1 MLRTFIR
8 LVLPLAFVVYA
19 LGCAHFI
26 ETQAINR
33 FTEALDSDDLLAL
46 KTSSS
51 SSFEQKALRLT
62 ESLDDF
68 EILNLPEGKTSV
80 VNVEE
85 SSDDEKKVTVT
96 VGESDRRL
104 LYRLTRDAES
114 DKWVVDDIFIKQK
127 KKGLTAAKS
136 VTQQMDLLLSVREFL
151 SAWTQGGS
159 ESVLAVTAPEFA
171 QVLKGL
177 HPVYLEWLT
186 RQVVKESSHN
196 SKDRPDAQLDEDV
209 AVVRLPQPGGQ
220 IVLSYRLFDGN
231 WKVTDVALESRD
243 DQEHIPSAK
252 KLATIVGTATT
263 FLDAYA
269 GRDMPAL
276 KSVSSERFFEASVS
290 HGDFSSV
297 SLPHTDQAADR
308 FNVTMRDRR
317 ADFVI
322 EGEAEYTK
330 ISLAAAADP
339 DSESSQKYSVA
350 EVTIYEM
357 ETGQEKRLSALFTA
371 NAMMR
376 IFSDSL
382 AKRDLVMLEKTSSA
396 DFIRR
401 VWKHVD
407 DTLLQVLPLAEI
419 EPVTPKVLSIV
430 FEGAVTEIT
439 VMQGNRAL
447 TYVLR
452 DNAGQVR
459 VDDVLMP
466 VVNRPSSLKTTL
478 ELMLPVYQ
486 FANGIATSQLGL
498 LGRNSSHELNR
509 RVWTQVDAVP
519 ESAGRL
525 LTYLQAPLTSIT
537 QEGDATLVML
547 GDNRWGAEVHLTIEH
562 TRHVVEDVLM
572 IDGPEPKQ
580 REHFKQTMRAWLTSE
595 TARALNQ
602 SALRRATQPTE
613 PEPIGQQPI
622 SAIVPSDRAFTSPD
636 DEPTTPTPPS
646 NQRQ

>member
-1 MLRTFIR
+1 MLRTAIR
-8 LVLPLAFVVYA
+8 FVLPLPFVVCA

-46 KTSSS
+46 KSSAS
-51 SSFEQKALRLT
+51 NSFEHKALRLT

-68 EILNLPEGKTSV
+68 KILNLPEGKTTV

-85 SSDDEKKVTVT
+85 SSDDEKRVTVT
-96 VGESDRRL
+96 VGESERRL
-104 LYRLTRDAES
+104 LYRLTRDSES
-114 DKWVVDDIFIKQK
+114 DKWVVDDIFVKQK

-159 ESVLAVTAPEFA
+159 ESVLAVTAPDFA

-186 RQVVKESSHN
+186 RQVVKESPHD
-196 SKDRPDAQLDEDV
+196 SKGRPDAQMDEDV
-209 AVVRLPQPGGQ
+209 AVVRLPQTGGR
-220 IVLSYRLFDGN
+220 IVLSYRLFDGD

-243 DQEHIPSAK
+243 DQEHIPSTK
-252 KLATIVGTATT
+252 KLASIVGTAAT

-269 GRDMPAL
+269 TGDMPAL
-276 KSVSSERFFEASVS
+276 KSVSSGSFFEASVS
-290 HGDFSSV
+290 HGDLSSV
-297 SLPHTDQAADR
+297 SLPRTDQAADR
-308 FNVTMRDRR
+308 FSVTMRDRR

-330 ISLAAAADP
+330 ISLAAVADP
-339 DSESSQKYSVA
+339 NTESPHKYSVA
-350 EVTIYEM
+350 EVTIYEL

-382 AKRDLVMLEKTSSA
+382 VKRDLVMLEKTSSA
-396 DFIRR
+396 DFNRR
-401 VWKHVD
+401 VWKLVD
-407 DTLLQVLPLAEI
+407 NTLMQVLPLAEI

-452 DNAGQVR
+452 DNAGRVR

-466 VVNRPSSLKTTL
+466 VVNRPSSLKATL

-498 LGRNSSHELNR
+498 LGRNSSNELNR
-509 RVWTQVDAVP
+509 RVWTQVDTVP
-519 ESAGRL
+519 NPTRRL

-537 QEGDATLVML
+537 QADDTTLVML
-547 GDNRWGAEVHLTIEH
+547 GDNRWGAEVRLTTEH
-562 TRHVVEDVLM
+562 ARHVVEDILM

-580 REHFKQTMRAWLTSE
+580 REHFKQVMRAWLTSE
-595 TARALNQ
+595 TARAVNL
-602 SALRRATQPTE
+602 SAMRRATKPTE
-613 PEPIGQQPI
+613 TEPIGQQLIP
-622 SAIVPSDRAFTSPD
+622 AIVPSDDAFTSPD
-636 DEPTTPTPPS
+636 DEPAAPIHPPS
-646 NQRQ
+646 QR